1 MRAGAIDFIWP
12 LEFYISTFLV
22 MNMMI
27 LTNSVN
33 EKNDKST
40 VVYYSIMRI
49 HDLNITYARAFF
61 VCHRVSMLFFVT
73 TYTLLHCN
81 KNYEHHNVH
90 DINTKQSNKQT
101 TTVEHHKSTETII
114 IYHTIHYKRQQTYST
129 TTKKS
134 HQ

>member
-12 LEFYISTFLV
+12 LEFY
-22 MNMMI
+22 NEHDD
-27 LTNSVN
+27 TNSVY

-61 VCHRVSMLFFVT
+61 FVCHRVSMLFFVT
-73 TYTLLHCN
+73 TKRYFTS

-90 DINTKQSNKQT
+90 DINTNKAT
-101 TTVEHHKSTETII
+101 TNNYCRTS
-114 IYHTIHYKRQQTYST
+114 
-129 TTKKS
+129 
-134 HQ
+134 

>member
-12 LEFYISTFLV
+12 LEFYIDVFSDEHD
-22 MNMMI
+22 
-27 LTNSVN
+27 TNSVY

-90 DINTKQSNKQT
+90 DINTKQSNSKQLL
-101 TTVEHHKSTETII
+101 
-114 IYHTIHYKRQQTYST
+114 
-129 TTKKS
+129 
-134 HQ
+134 